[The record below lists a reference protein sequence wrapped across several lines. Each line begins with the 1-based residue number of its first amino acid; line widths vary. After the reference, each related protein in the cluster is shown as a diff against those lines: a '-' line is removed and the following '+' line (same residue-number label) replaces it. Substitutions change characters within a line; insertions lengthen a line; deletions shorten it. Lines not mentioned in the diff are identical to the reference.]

1 MFRDKA
7 NHPLST
13 QTAESLKEKITSI
26 RVSLSDTLMPTLL
39 EMPDPETS
47 LQLKLDE
54 LVWYVLRFHF
64 QLLG

>member
-1 MFRDKA
+1 MFCDKA

-54 LVWYVLRFHF
+54 LVWYVLHFHF